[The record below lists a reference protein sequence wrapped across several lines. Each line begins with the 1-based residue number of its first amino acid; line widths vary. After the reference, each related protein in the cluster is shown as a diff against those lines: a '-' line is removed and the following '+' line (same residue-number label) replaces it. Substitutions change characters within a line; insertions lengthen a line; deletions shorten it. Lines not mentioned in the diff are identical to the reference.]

1 MSTGAQSSP
10 SGPEEGPAAR
20 RNSNAPLI
28 IILVI
33 VGLILL
39 GTFAYAFMMQI
50 PGSMPGMS
58 H

>member
-1 MSTGAQSSP
+1 VSTGAPPSQ
-10 SGPEEGPAAR
+10 SGPEEGSAAR
-20 RNSNAPLI
+20 RGSNAPLI

-39 GTFAYAFMMQI
+39 GTFAYAFMMQL
-50 PGSMPGMS
+50 PGSMPGMN